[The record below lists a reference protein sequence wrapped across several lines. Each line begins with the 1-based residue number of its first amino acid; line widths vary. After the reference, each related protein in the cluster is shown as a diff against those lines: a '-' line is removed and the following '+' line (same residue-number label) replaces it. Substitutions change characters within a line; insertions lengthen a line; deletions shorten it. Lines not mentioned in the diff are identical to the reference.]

1 MPSPSY
7 VVSSD
12 HNHGEQ
18 YMCLMLCKP
27 EPLLNPNV
35 STNLDLHIKSWYTA
49 LDALHWKENL
59 NPVAYLFPC
68 IKLSYFVIVSHE
80 ELRRQAVSSSV
91 EFTAWLCVQVKL
103 LARHIGK
110 PAEEIA
116 RDIRRPKYF
125 SPSEAVEYGIID
137 KVNNLR
143 ANQKKPP
150 DLITNSNLHVL
161 QVIYNEKIQEDGG
174 VVSDLKRSNLI

>member
-1 MPSPSY
+1 M
-7 VVSSD
+7 
-12 HNHGEQ
+12 
-18 YMCLMLCKP
+18 
-27 EPLLNPNV
+27 
-35 STNLDLHIKSWYTA
+35 
-49 LDALHWKENL
+49 
-59 NPVAYLFPC
+59 
-68 IKLSYFVIVSHE
+68 IVPHE

-143 ANQKKPP
+143 ANQKEPS

-174 VVSDLKRSNLI
+174 VVSELKRSNLI